1 MSHSENKALVQKI
14 FEARLRGDPAPF
26 AEAMA
31 EDFVWRIIGSTAWS
45 GEYAGK
51 VEVRERLLKPL
62 YAQLAAPIRL
72 TPTRFLADQDH
83 VVVECHGEATTLS
96 GERYANTYCFV
107 IRLEA
112 GQLRELTEYCDTALV
127 EQVLEPPEWG
137 DNQGTT
143 AEPAA

>member
-1 MSHSENKALVQKI
+1 MTPSENKALVQKI

-26 AEAMA
+26 TAAMA

-45 GEYAGK
+45 GEYSGK
-51 VEVRERLLKPL
+51 AVVRELLKPL
-62 YAQLAAPIRL
+62 YAQLAAPTRL
-72 TPTRFLADQDH
+72 TPTRFLADRDH

-107 IRLEA
+107 IRVEA

-127 EQVLEPPEWG
+127 ERVLQPPEWQG
-137 DNQGTT
+137 DQRIT
-143 AEPAA
+143 AGPAA